1 VNQWLFNQIH
11 GRNLIYNQCWEDPVI
26 DKRALNIGA
35 GDRIVMITSAGCNAL
50 DYLLSNPERI
60 DCVDLNPHQT
70 ALLELKLAAIRTLQY
85 PEFFSMFGS
94 GRINGHLAIYRKKLR
109 PFLSVPSR
117 RIWDRR
123 IGYFDQRGRGL
134 YFHGTSGLFARALNW
149 HVRRR
154 PGLRED
160 LEHIQTMSDVAEQA
174 AFYRS
179 RIAPHLWSPA
189 VRWLLRRQSTLSFLG
204 VPADQVR
211 EIRDTVGTDLSSF
224 VKNRVDRVFTEL
236 PLQRNYFWRVYING
250 RYTPDCCPDYL
261 REENFGRLRAL
272 WNRIHPH
279 TMSLTSFLRFSGDR
293 FSVYVLLDHMDWLR
307 SSESMLQEEWKAIL
321 DTALPGARI
330 IYRSGGTSFN
340 HVPEFA
346 KRRMVF
352 RQDIA
357 SALHLEDRVGTYGS
371 FYLASVQA

>member
-1 VNQWLFNQIH
+1 
-11 GRNLIYNQCWEDPVI
+11 
-26 DKRALNIGA
+26 
-35 GDRIVMITSAGCNAL
+35 
-50 DYLLSNPERI
+50 
-60 DCVDLNPHQT
+60 
-70 ALLELKLAAIRTLQY
+70 
-85 PEFFSMFGS
+85 
-94 GRINGHLAIYRKKLR
+94 
-109 PFLSVPSR
+109 
-117 RIWDRR
+117 
-123 IGYFDQRGRGL
+123 
-134 YFHGTSGLFARALNW
+134 
-149 HVRRR
+149 
-154 PGLRED
+154 
-160 LEHIQTMSDVAEQA
+160 VAEQA